1 MALETAVQQR
11 LYGVVEH
18 KLLSHEVV
26 VHPSQCGRGWVG
38 DPFKNAPLHDCHI
51 TDTFPLH
58 KAVTQRYSP
67 GMTTYGYIRTS
78 RIFSKSAALPKGRNG
93 DTSYTLTPM
102 PLLRHRQSNSEVSP

>member
-1 MALETAVQQR
+1 MVVQTRNTLLRAQLSFWALTGRQW
-11 LYGVVEH
+11 GVVSRLVTWH
-18 KLLSHEVV
+18 
-26 VHPSQCGRGWVG
+26 
-38 DPFKNAPLHDCHI
+38 KNAPLHDCHI